1 MTKISLL
8 GDSQLTLPIA
18 TFLSQKDLYAKV
30 RVLGDISSQ
39 QLSVGQDAVSASGS
53 HTDLDHCRSG
63 SILEVSGIVIICVGE
78 VTQRFH
84 LPSIINEQ
92 ITQINPTAKVLVLGR
107 SVCSLAASV
116 ARQLKDSPSR
126 VIGIPPTFEARL
138 RRQIANR
145 IGVAV
150 EDVTT
155 FTVGNDEEVQIIP
168 QYCRVNGIP
177 IRHFLSDSETK
188 ALTNCNRSPVPV
200 DLFTVSVA
208 QTVDSIVRDKKRLLT
223 VASAVR
229 SDSTQFDVFLRMP
242 TRIGCQ
248 GAESTLPLD
257 LDEQQLEQFTRLVAK
272 SVISQT

>member
-1 MTKISLL
+1 M
-8 GDSQLTLPIA
+8 
-18 TFLSQKDLYAKV
+18 
-30 RVLGDISSQ
+30 
-39 QLSVGQDAVSASGS
+39 
-53 HTDLDHCRSG
+53 DHCRSG

-78 VTQRFH
+78 VAQRFH
-84 LPSIINEQ
+84 LSSIINEQ

>member
-18 TFLSQKDLYAKV
+18 IFLSQKDLYAKV

-53 HTDLDHCRSG
+53 YTDLDHCRSG
-63 SILEVSGIVIICVGE
+63 SSLEVSGIVIICVGE
-78 VTQRFH
+78 VAHRFR
-84 LPSIINEQ
+84 LSSVINKL
-92 ITQINPTAKVLVLGR
+92 ITKVNSTAKVLVLGR
-107 SVCSLAASV
+107 SVCALAAIV

-126 VIGIPPTFEARL
+126 VIGIPQTFEAHL

-155 FTVGNDEEVQIIP
+155 FTVGNDEEMQIIP
-168 QYCRVNGIP
+168 QYCPVNGIP
-177 IRHFLSDSETK
+177 IRHYLSNSEINTLMSRK
-188 ALTNCNRSPVPV
+188 RRPISL
-200 DLFTVSVA
+200 DLLTVSVA

-229 SDSTQFDVFLRMP
+229 SASTSFDVFLRMP
-242 TRIGCQ
+242 TRVGCQ

-257 LDEQQLEQFTRLVAK
+257 LEEQQLEQFTRLVAE